1 LDAGRASEND
11 ISLSG
16 LGLGREAPAPVDNLP
31 PETVSDLASTYLKD
45 DESIADTN
53 AVCRATLRTLAL
65 IGTYLE
71 KLDERTEGGFE
82 PDWYRRMLDLMEE
95 DLSRF

>member
-1 LDAGRASEND
+1 MIYRYLDLASGVRPRH
-11 ISLSG
+11 LSTIF
-16 LGLGREAPAPVDNLP
+16 P
-31 PETVSDLASTYLKD
+31 PETVSDLASTYLKG